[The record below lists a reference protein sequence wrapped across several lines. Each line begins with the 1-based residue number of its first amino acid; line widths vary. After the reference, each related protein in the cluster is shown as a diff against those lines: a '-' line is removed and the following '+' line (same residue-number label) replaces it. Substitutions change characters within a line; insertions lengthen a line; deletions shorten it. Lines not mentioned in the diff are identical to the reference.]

1 MKRDKPS
8 KPEEN
13 KAAGRSAEQ
22 PKSQGGHSSDPE
34 KIALGEWADRKRP
47 VRRTFPGPGMLDVA
61 LRVAMDRSPY
71 AELIVHA
78 KESLD
83 KEICGVLV
91 GDVCEDDD
99 GLFVHIKAI
108 IRGDAAQQASTHV
121 TYTQETWTAIH
132 QTMEDKY
139 RKLQIVGWYH
149 SHPGYGVQF
158 SEMDRF
164 IQKNFFYGATQLGL
178 VIDPLGGDI
187 AICVNTEAGLQNI
200 AQFWV
205 DGRELRCEIPSAA
218 ADGSES
224 SAGGSNEL
232 QQRLESVENRLNQA
246 IRALDDTRTHIYR
259 VVLSLGMLISAGVI
273 VLVGYFIYQSYFKA
287 VNPPEIRSYAKV
299 PVKIG
304 DKVVLLGIAV
314 VSWEVPPELIPV
326 PPGSEQKS
334 DQSSSA
340 SGSQP
345 DTSRRADAQPGAP
358 ENSNTEKSTPPDP
371 DGRSKEANN
380 GR

>member
-1 MKRDKPS
+1 MKRDKSS
-8 KPEEN
+8 KPDE
-13 KAAGRSAEQ
+13 KKDASGVTDQA
-22 PKSQGGHSSDPE
+22 KSQGGQPADPE

-47 VRRTFPGPGMLDVA
+47 LRRTFPGPGMLDVA

-71 AELIVHA
+71 AELIAHA

-91 GDVCEDDD
+91 GDVCEDDE
-99 GLFVHIKAI
+99 GSFVHIKAI
-108 IRGDAAQQASTHV
+108 IRGYAAQQGSTHV

-132 QTMEDKY
+132 KTMEDKY

-158 SEMDRF
+158 SDMDRF
-164 IQKNFFYGATQLGL
+164 IQKNFFSGPTQLGL
-178 VIDPLGGDI
+178 VIDPLGGDV
-187 AICVNTEAGLQNI
+187 AICINKDSGLQNI

-205 DGRELRCEIPSAA
+205 DGRELRCELPAA
-218 ADGSES
+218 GASGSES
-224 SAGGSNEL
+224 FTSGSTEL

-259 VVLSLGMLISAGVI
+259 VVLSLGMLITVGV
-273 VLVGYFIYQSYFKA
+273 VALVGYSIYSGYFKA
-287 VNPPEIRSYAKV
+287 MNPPEIRSYAQV

-304 DKVVLLGIAV
+304 DKIVLLGIAV

-326 PPGSEQKS
+326 RPESEQKS
-334 DQSSSA
+334 GKSDAASEPQSETPRQTDQRQA
-340 SGSQP
+340 V
-345 DTSRRADAQPGAP
+345 PG
-358 ENSNTEKSTPPDP
+358 NSNTEKAMSPNAAT
-371 DGRSKEANN
+371 GQKQGSN
-380 GR
+380 